1 MKNRLVLA
9 VEKIVRNFVV
19 LTNNSLDYH
28 YRLDIVIIVLSYFQI
43 LSYYLF
49 STDADRNNFNY
60 SYRDL
65 GKVLGII
72 GMPTILLYELSIDV
86 KCLFLI
92 VPGCIIFIYLILT
105 LICLKDSGYIMNK
118 LEQKQEYRLFVTT
131 FSYYS
136 VTYNYYLFNILLSLA
151 LMPISQIVQDG
162 TASSNLYIIII
173 SIILTLII
181 LFKAFFFSYFAELS
195 YSAVEKSLSRN
206 IVTNSYAFQTLLKCI
221 MNLINIFQANGSFF
235 RGLQAA
241 LVFLYLIIALFE
253 LFYLRP
259 YTKQILVKVILYS
272 IALTF
277 TLTFFNLI
285 SNDYFEVCTLI
296 SFPLISILMTS
307 AWNFGVYN
315 KEILGN
321 VNLDKH
327 MMRDLHYRI
336 GLLIYQQEEL
346 LYDKNESF
354 ILFSLLQQ
362 HKIKCID
369 KFCFCKRRV
378 ILKSIQGTRMTINQ
392 DFMKRYILMLV
403 HRMGDY
409 FKFCKFNSRDIIYF
423 VHYIY
428 LLNEFDQSTL
438 ALAQLNQM
446 MFQNRNSNK
455 FGLYQMTILSILNQ
469 HIKQRMTQNNMI
481 NKNEKVSIFTQV
493 VESFLCSEQN
503 SKEVKKDIADVL
515 DMKIKFFDSIL
526 MGKFE
531 KAQDMYQ
538 QSDLITQI
546 MTKTEKNL
554 EDLYFTYPSN
564 KQKSLMS
571 FYQAEILN
579 NFYKAFSY
587 QHLVVDNKV
596 SQLYQK
602 SPINFFSNEMI
613 YLIVAYGKERG
624 RIKNYSQKAA
634 SFFGYEKERFDF
646 VRSIEDLIPPG
657 ISSVHDA
664 FVNNFFQTGSSG
676 FFRNLGTT
684 LAKLESGFLLPI
696 EILFD
701 INFLVQDEFTFV
713 VFMRQL
719 MSKNVFLIIDEH
731 GRIGGIT
738 ENFFKQIGAPPDL
751 HRDVLI
757 KLSQSLSINNLIPTF
772 WDLMNQ
778 MQEQEVTEAK
788 HFDVSLKFIKDLDK
802 FVTRNTDLLK
812 KNQVQELNLKAS
824 VNSKKKKIKKSS
836 KDGQVNS
843 PNQQSQL
850 AMAYIKKSS
859 FFNNESSNNNITQN
873 SFSHFTPNSTPLNPL
888 SDISDRSLHSHH
900 TLNSRKTLRSAKS
913 FVSRKTLGWKKSKMA
928 KFQTNLIIRTRN
940 FVTDDA
946 SMAFK
951 YYIVELEDLKKP
963 QTNDWL
969 GSNSDSYASNTTPQR
984 SFMTMKTGKSI
995 NTLASGSFQMSNH
1008 SLEEE
1013 KERNLNING
1022 EDDNLDY
1029 NGEQTQYK
1037 LSKYNTILQPIEE
1050 EQNDLNQR
1058 KSISQNQFT
1067 TNQASIFSGKKQLGW
1082 VTRIVNMRKQKN
1094 QEQQE
1099 RDQNGFITQ
1108 ANTEQSE
1115 DKNIQRIKTEKKLQN
1130 RQQTPLEKNSHNDS
1144 QEDQE
1149 SDNQEQDD
1157 NDDDENED
1165 GDTSNNQTSMSRT
1178 SGVRSE
1184 RSSKSSKKSVKS
1196 SKKVNSRQS
1205 LQSSNQQTLKK
1216 GTTTQH
1222 EETAS
1227 FTKGQTLMSHDNN
1240 LGIVPN
1246 LDQLNENKSFLGF
1259 IHNQT
1264 NRLKEE
1270 EDQQISSQKRIESER
1285 DINKLILNQRIDS
1298 KNKISFINVDL
1309 FVHSDSKKEPG
1320 SNIHSVVQEERQVD
1334 KLNGIDLN
1342 HKNYFDDNI
1351 LDESNRQAM
1360 KDQVSGHVENSN
1372 LLFTL
1377 DRSNISYHK
1386 NHEEQNG
1393 EKKLPLMK
1401 QGQSSLKHLNNSLII
1416 DTLSQ
1421 KQISTGVSNNQIPLS
1436 IISGQE
1442 LDNMPSTNYRGIPL
1456 LSKNFSPLISN
1467 NQKDMIREDY
1477 LLKLANKQSDLE
1489 EDIISDKDYQQK
1501 FFNNEFGGGE
1511 SDLASQTIKIVGS
1524 QDEVY
1529 IREEQV
1535 AKESHI
1541 YKIDENFVQTIF
1553 KCFSQDSSIVND
1565 DKKQN
1570 EQIRDANLKLQQD
1583 NIRTSKQYFL
1593 YESLNSFQKSSKI
1606 PQSIQFGL
1614 FFWVLGLL
1622 IFLAFCLT
1630 LLFSIRTK
1638 FNFFDNTLNLLN
1650 VQNEII
1656 LPVNNLQTLSLLN
1669 KQSMLNGYN
1678 PSDQNIS
1685 LVQSILL
1692 EGVQYYLSYFQT
1704 SIQFRLGDDT
1714 TMNIWIDQTLQVLI
1728 KKSLSYSN
1736 QIVPLLQIIQL
1747 LQNNMNELAQELQL
1761 NSTPQQKDIRYDSYF
1776 QQINYDP
1783 IINYFDQ
1790 FSSQAAAQ
1798 NNQITTDTQT
1808 LLTEISLP
1816 MIFSS
1821 VFIFIISF
1829 YYLLKYKELQE
1840 GMMKFFYHTDKIS
1853 LSRDIQRYKILKSI
1867 LTQGEDQI
1875 YQYKFSINNH
1885 DAFLEAEDEFHE
1897 KLVTEMKNY
1906 KARLPDINLQQ
1917 SRIFILFFF
1926 VFVSY
1931 IVFIAGSFTYLK
1943 IFISNY
1949 QDLINNLQDFSRISY
1964 KTSNLMSERELCY
1977 ASFSSNLQQQYP
1989 QMHMFEYQD
1998 VSSMFKNDIDQL
2010 GKFVNNI
2017 GQLYFKIVDQS
2028 IINQVQNLFKQDIC
2042 PSMQYNSTFYKRD
2055 RMIYDQACHYIQQ
2068 GTLSQGLITSLN
2080 NIRNKFNS
2088 EFKENL
2094 FQQRTLYN
2102 KPNQILDDSL
2112 AITLISQ
2119 QISFLTSQII
2129 NNMNQK
2135 KNSVN
2140 DILTIIIC
2148 ISMVVLGLINFLL
2161 FMRGKNHLLQAYT
2174 NNKLIIFL
2182 LPQQTLFM
2190 QHKLFNQFKT
2200 FLKRYNL

>member
-1 MKNRLVLA
+1 MKNRLVQA
-9 VEKIVRNFVV
+9 VEKIIRNFVV

-72 GMPTILLYELSIDV
+72 GMPTILLYELSMEV

-92 VPGCIIFIYLILT
+92 VPGCILFIYLLLT
-105 LICLKDSGYIMNK
+105 LICLKDSVQIMNK
-118 LEQKQEYRLFVTT
+118 LEQKQEYRLFVTI

-151 LMPISQIVQDG
+151 LMPISQIQKDG
-162 TASSNLYIIII
+162 TANSNLYIIII
-173 SIILTLII
+173 SIVLALFI

-221 MNLINIFQANGSFF
+221 MNVINVFQAHGNFF

-241 LVFLYLIIALFE
+241 LVFLYLLIALSE

-272 IALTF
+272 IVLTF

-285 SNDYFEVCTLI
+285 SYDYFEVCTLI
-296 SFPLISILMTS
+296 SFPLLSILLTS

-321 VNLDKH
+321 VNLNKH

-362 HKIKCID
+362 HKMKCID

-409 FKFCKFNSRDIIYF
+409 FKLCKFNSRDIIYF

-438 ALAQLNQM
+438 ALAQLNQII
-446 MFQNRNSNK
+446 FQNKNSNK

-503 SKEVKKDIADVL
+503 SKEVKKDIANVL
-515 DMKIKFFDSIL
+515 DMKVKFFDSIL

-531 KAQDMYQ
+531 KAQEMYQ

-554 EDLYFTYPSN
+554 EDLYFAYPSN

-587 QHLVVDNKV
+587 QYLVVDNKV

-602 SPINFFSNEMI
+602 SPINFFSSEMI
-613 YLIVAYGKERG
+613 YLIVAYGKEKG

-657 ISSVHDA
+657 IQGVHDA

-719 MSKNVFLIIDEH
+719 ISKNVFLIIDEH

-757 KLSQSLSINNLIPTF
+757 KLSQSLNINNLIPTF

-788 HFDVSLKFIKDLDK
+788 HFDVQLKFIKDLDK
-802 FVTRNTDLLK
+802 FVTRNTDILK
-812 KNQVQELNLKAS
+812 KNQARELNLKAS

-836 KDGQVNS
+836 KEGQVNS

-873 SFSHFTPNSTPLNPL
+873 SLSYFTPNSTPLNPL

-913 FVSRKTLGWKKSKMA
+913 FVSKKTLGWKKSKMS

-946 SMAFK
+946 SVAFK
-951 YYIVELEDLKKP
+951 YYVVELEDLKKP
-963 QTNDWL
+963 QSNDWL

-984 SFMTMKTGKSI
+984 SFMTMKTGKSM

-1013 KERNLNING
+1013 KERNLNIDG

-1029 NGEQTQYK
+1029 NGEQTPYK

-1058 KSISQNQFT
+1058 KSISQNQFQ

-1099 RDQNGFITQ
+1099 RDQNKFVTQ
-1108 ANTEQSE
+1108 INTEQGE
-1115 DKNIQRIKTEKKLQN
+1115 DKNIQRIKTEKKLQH
-1130 RQQTPLEKNSHNDS
+1130 RQQTPLEKNSNNDS
-1144 QEDQE
+1144 QGDYE
-1149 SDNQEQDD
+1149 SDNQGQEE
-1157 NDDDENED
+1157 DDDNED
-1165 GDTSNNQTSMSRT
+1165 GDTTSNNQTSMSRT
-1178 SGVRSE
+1178 SGVMSQ
-1184 RSSKSSKKSVKS
+1184 RSSKSSKKSAKS
-1196 SKKVNSRQS
+1196 SKKANSRQS
-1205 LQSSNQQTLKK
+1205 LQSSNQQGLKK

-1240 LGIVPN
+1240 LGVMHN
-1246 LDQLNENKSFLGF
+1246 QDQLNENKSFLGF
-1259 IHNQT
+1259 IQNQT

-1270 EDQQISSQKRIESER
+1270 ENQQLSSQKHIESER

-1298 KNKISFINVDL
+1298 KNKISFMNVDC
-1309 FVHSDSKKEPG
+1309 FVHSDSKKEVG

-1360 KDQVSGHVENSN
+1360 KDQMSGHIENSN

-1377 DRSNISYHK
+1377 DRSSISYSK
-1386 NHEEQNG
+1386 NHEGQSG

-1401 QGQSSLKHLNNSLII
+1401 QGQSSIKHLNNSLII
-1416 DTLSQ
+1416 DALSQ
-1421 KQISTGVSNNQIPLS
+1421 KQISTGVSHNQIPPS

-1467 NQKDMIREDY
+1467 QKDTIREDY

-1489 EDIISDKDYQQK
+1489 EDIISNKDYQQK
-1501 FFNNEFGGGE
+1501 FYNNEFGGGE
-1511 SDLASQTIKIVGS
+1511 SDLASQTIKIAGS
-1524 QDEVY
+1524 QAEEN
-1529 IREEQV
+1529 IKEEQV
-1535 AKESHI
+1535 AKESNI

-1553 KCFSQDSSIVND
+1553 KCFSKNGSAINE

-1583 NIRTSKQYFL
+1583 NIRTSKQYFV
-1593 YESLNSFQKSSKI
+1593 YEQLNSFQKSSKI

-1614 FFWVLGLL
+1614 FFWILGLL

-1630 LLFSIRTK
+1630 LLFSIRAK
-1638 FNFFDNTLNLLN
+1638 FNSFDKVLNLLN

-1669 KQSMLNGYN
+1669 KQNMLNGYN
-1678 PSDQNIS
+1678 PADSNVS

-1704 SIQFRLGDDT
+1704 SLQFRLGDDT
-1714 TMNIWIDQTLQVLI
+1714 TMNIWIHQTLEVLM
-1728 KKSLSYSN
+1728 KNSLSYSDETL
-1736 QIVPLLQIIQL
+1736 PLLQIIQL
-1747 LQNNMNELAQELQL
+1747 LQNNMNELVQELQL
-1761 NSTPQQKDIRYDSYF
+1761 QSAPQQNDLRYDSFF
-1776 QQINYDP
+1776 QQINYHP

-1790 FSSQAAAQ
+1790 FSNLAASQ

-1840 GMMKFFYHTDKIS
+1840 SMMKFFYHTDKIS

-1875 YQYKFSINNH
+1875 YEYKFSINNH
-1885 DAFLEAEDEFHE
+1885 DAFLDAEDEFHE

-1977 ASFSSNLQQQYP
+1977 ASFSSNLQSQYL
-1989 QMHMFEYQD
+1989 QMRMFEYQD
-1998 VSSMFKNDIDQL
+1998 VSYMFKSDIDQL
-2010 GKFVNNI
+2010 GNFINNI
-2017 GQLYFKIVDQS
+2017 GQLQFQIVDES
-2028 IINQVQNLFKQDIC
+2028 IISQVQNLFKQDIC

-2055 RMIYDQACHYIQQ
+2055 RIVYDQACHYIQQ

-2119 QISFLTSQII
+2119 QISSLTDKII
-2129 NNMNQK
+2129 SNVNQK
-2135 KNSVN
+2135 KNNVN
-2140 DILTIIIC
+2140 NILSIIIC

-2182 LPQQTLFM
+2182 LPQQTLFRFFH
-2190 QHKLFNQFKT
+2190 QQLTNQQI
-2200 FLKRYNL
+2200 

>member
-9 VEKIVRNFVV
+9 VEKIVKNFVV

-49 STDADRNNFNY
+49 STDGDRNNFDY

-65 GKVLGII
+65 GKVMGII
-72 GMPTILLYELSIDV
+72 GMPTILLYELSMKV

-118 LEQKQEYRLFVTT
+118 LEQKEEYRLFVTI

-151 LMPISQIVQDG
+151 LMPISQIVYDG
-162 TASSNLYIIII
+162 TANSNLYIIII

-221 MNLINIFQANGSFF
+221 MNIINIFQANGNFF
-235 RGLQAA
+235 KGLQAA
-241 LVFLYLIIALFE
+241 LVFLYLLIALFE

-259 YTKQILVKVILYS
+259 YTKQILVKGILYS
-272 IALTF
+272 IVLTF
-277 TLTFFNLI
+277 TITFFNLI

-296 SFPLISILMTS
+296 SFPLLSILLNS

-321 VNLDKH
+321 VNLNNH

-362 HKIKCID
+362 HKMKCID

-409 FKFCKFNSRDIIYF
+409 FKLCKFNSRDIIYF

-515 DMKIKFFDSIL
+515 DLKIKFFDSIL

-531 KAQDMYQ
+531 KAQEMYQ

-554 EDLYFTYPSN
+554 EDLYFAYPSN

-602 SPINFFSNEMI
+602 SPINFFSSEMI
-613 YLIVAYGKERG
+613 YLIVAYGKEKG

-657 ISSVHDA
+657 ISAVHDA

-676 FFRNLGTT
+676 FFRNLGTS

-713 VFMRQL
+713 VFLRQL

-757 KLSQSLSINNLIPTF
+757 KLSQSLNINNLIPTF

-812 KNQVQELNLKAS
+812 KNQAQELNLKAS
-824 VNSKKKKIKKSS
+824 VNNKKKKIKKSP

-873 SFSHFTPNSTPLNPL
+873 SLSYFTPNSTPLNPL

-946 SMAFK
+946 SVAFK

-963 QTNDWL
+963 QANDWL

-1013 KERNLNING
+1013 KERNLNIDG

-1050 EQNDLNQR
+1050 EQNDLNQKR
-1058 KSISQNQFT
+1058 SSSQNQFQ

-1082 VTRIVNMRKQKN
+1082 VTRIVNMRKQKI

-1099 RDQNGFITQ
+1099 RDQNQFITQ
-1108 ANTEQSE
+1108 VNTEQSE

-1130 RQQTPLEKNSHNDS
+1130 RQQTPLEKNSNNES
-1144 QEDQE
+1144 QEDLE
-1149 SDNQEQDD
+1149 SDNQGQE
-1157 NDDDENED
+1157 DDEDNED
-1165 GDTSNNQTSMSRT
+1165 GYTASNNQTSMSRT
-1178 SGVRSE
+1178 SGAKSE

-1196 SKKVNSRQS
+1196 SKKANSRQS
-1205 LQSSNQQTLKK
+1205 LQSSNQQGLKK
-1216 GTTTQH
+1216 GTTAQN
-1222 EETAS
+1222 EDTAS

-1240 LGIVPN
+1240 LGVIHN

-1264 NRLKEE
+1264 NKLKEE
-1270 EDQQISSQKRIESER
+1270 EEQQLSSQKRIESER
-1285 DINKLILNQRIDS
+1285 DINKLNLNQRIDS

-1320 SNIHSVVQEERQVD
+1320 SNINSVVQEEKQVN

-1360 KDQVSGHVENSN
+1360 KDQVSGHIENSN

-1377 DRSNISYHK
+1377 DRSNISYNK

-1393 EKKLPLMK
+1393 EKKLSLIK
-1401 QGQSSLKHLNNSLII
+1401 QGQNSIKHLNNSLNI

-1421 KQISTGVSNNQIPLS
+1421 KQISTSVSNNQIPLS

-1442 LDNMPSTNYRGIPL
+1442 LDNIPSTNYRGIPL
-1456 LSKNFSPLISN
+1456 LSKNFSPIISN
-1467 NQKDMIREDY
+1467 NQKDTIREDY
-1477 LLKLANKQSDLE
+1477 LLKLGNKQSDIE
-1489 EDIISDKDYQQK
+1489 EDINSYKDYQQK
-1501 FFNNEFGGGE
+1501 FYNNEFGGGE
-1511 SDLASQTIKIVGS
+1511 SDIASQTIKMVGS
-1524 QDEVY
+1524 QIEVNAK
-1529 IREEQV
+1529 EEQI

-1553 KCFSQDSSIVND
+1553 KCFSQNSSTEND

-1570 EQIRDANLKLQQD
+1570 GQNLDANLKLQQD
-1583 NIRTSKQYFL
+1583 NVRTSKQYFV
-1593 YESLNSFQKSSKI
+1593 YEQLNSFQKSSKI

-1614 FFWVLGLL
+1614 FFWILGLL

-1630 LLFSIRTK
+1630 LLFSIRSK
-1638 FNFFDNTLNLLN
+1638 FNNFDNTLNLLN

-1678 PSDQNIS
+1678 PSDQNVS
-1685 LVQSILL
+1685 LIQSILL
-1692 EGVQYYLSYFQT
+1692 EGVSYYLSYFQT
-1704 SIQFRLGDDT
+1704 SLQFRLGDET
-1714 TMNIWIDQTLQVLI
+1714 TMNKWIDQTLQVLM
-1728 KKSLSYSN
+1728 KNSLNYSD
-1736 QIVPLLQIIQL
+1736 QTLPLLQIIQL
-1747 LQNNMNELAQELQL
+1747 LQNNMSQLAQEFQL
-1761 NSTPQQKDIRYDSYF
+1761 KSVPQESDIRYDSFF
-1776 QQINYDP
+1776 QQINYHP
-1783 IINYFDQ
+1783 IIDYFDG
-1790 FSSQAAAQ
+1790 FSEQAASQ

-1821 VFIFIISF
+1821 IFIFIISF

-1840 GMMKFFYHTDKIS
+1840 NMMKFFYHTDKIS

-1867 LTQGEDQI
+1867 INQGEDQI

-1926 VFVSY
+1926 VFISY
-1931 IVFIAGSFTYLK
+1931 IIFIAGSFTYLK

-1949 QDLINNLQDFSRISY
+1949 QDFINNLQDFSRISY

-1977 ASFSSNLQQQYP
+1977 ASFSTSLQQEFP
-1989 QMHMFEYQD
+1989 QVLMLEYQD
-1998 VSSMFKNDIDQL
+1998 VSSMFKSDIDQL
-2010 GKFVNNI
+2010 GNFINNI
-2017 GQLYFKIVDQS
+2017 GQLQFQIVDVS
-2028 IINQVQNLFKQDIC
+2028 IVSQVQNLFKQDIC
-2042 PSMQYNSTFYKRD
+2042 LSMQYNSTFYKRD
-2055 RMIYDQACHYIQQ
+2055 RNVYDQACHYIQQ
-2068 GTLSQGLITSLN
+2068 GTLNQGLITSLN

-2088 EFKENL
+2088 EFKENH

-2102 KPNQILDDSL
+2102 NPNQILDDSL

-2119 QISFLTSQII
+2119 QISMLSNKII
-2129 NNMNQK
+2129 NNANQK
-2135 KNSVN
+2135 KDSVN
-2140 DILTIIIC
+2140 NILTIIIC

-2161 FMRGKNHLLQAYT
+2161 FMRGKNHLLQVYN